1 MLLLMSRPGN
11 DLASWFESHDGHLI
25 QTWMH
30 YFEGYDRHFA
40 RFRGTDVVVLE
51 IGVAQGGSIEMW
63 KAYFGPHLRYYGIDI
78 DPRCAQ
84 FEGPGVEIFIGSQ
97 SDPEFLK
104 SVADRIPP
112 IDIVIDDGG
121 HTMRQQ
127 HVTFDVLF
135 DRVKDGGVFLV
146 EDLHTSYQADFG
158 GGYRRRGTFIERMKS
173 LVDNLNAF
181 HSEQRGLV
189 PDKYSRTITS
199 LHFYDSMLF
208 IEKTARSAPVEKF
221 QGTVSFKDEPTS
233 ENLSARLRRRGLRDM
248 NRVLRTFRI
257 QDINTS

>member
-1 MLLLMSRPGN
+1 MLLRMSRPEE
-11 DLASWFESHDGHLI
+11 DLASWFESHDGRLV
-25 QTWMH
+25 QKWMH
-30 YFEGYDRHFA
+30 YFEAYDRHFA

-51 IGVAQGGSIEMW
+51 IGVSQGGSIEMW
-63 KAYFGPHLRYYGIDI
+63 KDYFGPGLRYFGIDI

-84 FEGPGVEIFIGSQ
+84 FEEPGVEIFIGSQ
-97 SDPEFLK
+97 SDPDFLQ

-146 EDLHTSYQADFG
+146 EDLHTSFMADFG
-158 GGYRRRGTFIERMKS
+158 GGYRRRGTFIERTKS
-173 LVDNLNAF
+173 LVDSLNAY
-181 HSEQRGLV
+181 HSEQRGFV
-189 PDKYSRTITS
+189 PDEYSRTITS

-208 IEKTARSAPVEKF
+208 IEKNTRSAPVEKF
-221 QGTVSFKDEPTS
+221 QGTSSFRDAPTS
-233 ENLSARLRRRGLRDM
+233 ENLPARLRRRGLRDM
-248 NRVLRTFRI
+248 NRVLRTLRI
-257 QDINTS
+257 QDINSS